1 MKYTLFFAAL
11 FCLNIASAQ
20 QNLRLTYS
28 KGVGGQ
34 FGGPTSMASVYY
46 NAFLDQN
53 SNIEFGFGL
62 IGAYGGYRYY
72 FGKADNPQVVS
83 PYVGA
88 LVSIIPPL
96 TSKQSTRL
104 FYFPIG
110 IQAMSKDGW
119 NVSLE
124 VAPILMRELGAPSG
138 TPNDKLVFGA
148 LRFGKNF

>member
-1 MKYTLFFAAL
+1 
-11 FCLNIASAQ
+11 
-20 QNLRLTYS
+20 
-28 KGVGGQ
+28 
-34 FGGPTSMASVYY
+34 MASVYY
-46 NAFLDQN
+46 NVFLDQN
-53 SNIEFGFGL
+53 SNIEFGLGL

-138 TPNDKLVFGA
+138 MPNDLFAFGA